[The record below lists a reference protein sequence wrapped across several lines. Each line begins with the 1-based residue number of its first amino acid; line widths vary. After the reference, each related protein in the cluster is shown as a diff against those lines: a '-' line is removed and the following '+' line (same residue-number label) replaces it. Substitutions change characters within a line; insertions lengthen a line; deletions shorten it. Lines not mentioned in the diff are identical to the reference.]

1 MKRLFV
7 VLLLLAVTFPTLASG
22 NQNLIVRNDN
32 GLSAMKAVCGLLG
45 CSVIRQ
51 LDGTLGK
58 LFLVGTPELIS
69 LEQFQVSLLAQ
80 TGIVHVEPDI
90 SVLLEQPAG
99 VGQIPAGLMDRNPVE
114 YFGSSVWNGYASQS
128 AAQIVRLSEAR
139 SQFGVTGA
147 GTVAV
152 IDTGITKHPAL
163 TPVIVPGYD
172 FTRNVSGTPDEEGD
186 VQYRQS
192 TAAVLD
198 SAEPAI
204 VNQSTAAVL
213 DTETAGILA
222 VANYAAFG
230 HGTSVSGVI
239 HMVAPTARI
248 MPLKAFGADGKGT
261 LSNILRAIYFAT
273 DNRADVINMSFSF
286 TSPSVE
292 LQRAVQNARV
302 RKVITVASAGNYGT
316 DSPAYPGGY
325 NTVMDVASTDNS
337 DRRSSF
343 SSYGPTVWVA
353 APGEAIISTY
363 PFGSYS
369 ASWGTSFSAPM
380 VAGTA
385 ALLLD
390 GATRPSPDQTAG
402 AIGHAYW
409 ISNELGHGRLDVY
422 SAVEAWRL
430 SLNR

>member
-1 MKRLFV
+1 M
-7 VLLLLAVTFPTLASG
+7 LATTFLGQASG
-22 NQNLIVRNDN
+22 SQTLIVRNN
-32 GLSAMKAVCGLLG
+32 SGLLAMQGVCQLLG

-58 LFLVGTPELIS
+58 LFLVGTPELLS
-69 LEQFQVSLLAQ
+69 LDQFQASLLAQ
-80 TGIVHVEPDI
+80 IGITHVEPDI

-99 VGQIPAGLMDRNPVE
+99 VGQIPAGLMDRNPVQ
-114 YFGSSVWNGYASQS
+114 YFGSSVWNGYAGQP
-128 AAQIVRLSEAR
+128 ATQIVRLAEAR

-152 IDTGITKHPAL
+152 IDTGISKHPAL

-172 FTRNVSGTPDEEGD
+172 FTRNVAGSPDEEGD

-198 SAEPAI
+198 GAGPAI

-213 DTETAGILA
+213 DAETAGILS

-273 DNRADVINMSFSF
+273 DNRANVINMSFSF
-286 TSPSVE
+286 TSPSEE
-292 LQRAVQNARV
+292 LQRALQNARA

-316 DSPAYPGGY
+316 DSPVYPGGFS
-325 NTVMDVASTDNS
+325 TVMDVASTDNS

-343 SSYGPTVWVA
+343 SNYGPAVWVA

-363 PFGSYS
+363 PYGSYS

-390 GATRPSPDQTAG
+390 GSTRPTPDQAAE

-409 ISNELGHGRLDVY
+409 VSNELGHGRLDVY

-430 SLNR
+430 SVNR

>member
-1 MKRLFV
+1 MKRLV
-7 VLLLLAVTFPTLASG
+7 ITLVMLGTTFLGQALGSQT
-22 NQNLIVRNDN
+22 LIVRNNN
-32 GLSAMKAVCGLLG
+32 GLLAMQGVCQLLG

-58 LFLVGTPELIS
+58 LFLVGAPELLS
-69 LEQFQVSLLAQ
+69 LEQFQASLLAQ
-80 TGIVHVEPDI
+80 IGIVHVEPDI

-99 VGQIPAGLMDRNPVE
+99 VGQIPAGLMDRNPVQ
-114 YFGSSVWNGYASQS
+114 YFGSSVWNGYAGQP
-128 AAQIVRLSEAR
+128 ATQIVRLSEAR

-152 IDTGITKHPAL
+152 IDTGISKHPAL

-172 FTRNVSGTPDEEGD
+172 FTRNVAGSPDEEGD

-198 SAEPAI
+198 GAGPAI

-213 DTETAGILA
+213 DTETAGILS

-273 DNRADVINMSFSF
+273 DNRANVINMSFSF
-286 TSPSVE
+286 TSPSEE
-292 LQRAVQNARV
+292 LQRALQNARA

-316 DSPAYPGGY
+316 DSPVYPGGY
-325 NTVMDVASTDNS
+325 STVMDVASTDNS

-343 SSYGPTVWVA
+343 SNYGPAVWVA

-363 PFGSYS
+363 PYGSYS

-380 VAGTA
+380 VVGTA

-390 GATRPSPDQTAG
+390 GSTRPTPDQAAE

-409 ISNELGHGRLDVY
+409 VSNELGHGRLDVY

-430 SLNR
+430 SVNR

>member
-1 MKRLFV
+1 MKRLLV
-7 VLLLLAVTFPTLASG
+7 VLLLLAVAFPTLASG

-32 GLSAMKAVCGLLG
+32 GLSAMQAVCRLLG
-45 CSVIRQ
+45 CSVVRQ
-51 LDGTLGK
+51 LDGTLGR
-58 LFLVGTPELIS
+58 LFLVRPPELIS
-69 LEQFQVSLLAQ
+69 LEQFQISLQAQ
-80 TGIVHVEPDI
+80 SGIVHVEPDI
-90 SVLLEQPAG
+90 YVLLEQPAG
-99 VGQIPAGLMDRNPVE
+99 VGQIPAGLMDRNPVD

-147 GTVAV
+147 GMVAV

-163 TPVIVPGYD
+163 MPVIVPGYD

-213 DTETAGILA
+213 DTETAGILS

-230 HGTSVSGVI
+230 HGTSVSGVV
-239 HMVAPTARI
+239 HMVAPTAYI
-248 MPLKAFGADGKGT
+248 MPLKAFGADGKGM
-261 LSNILRAIYFAT
+261 LSDILRAIYFAT
-273 DNRADVINMSFSF
+273 DKHADIINMSFSF
-286 TSPSVE
+286 TSPSQE
-292 LQRAVQNARV
+292 LQQALQNARAH
-302 RKVITVASAGNYGT
+302 KVIAVASAGNYGT
-316 DSPAYPGGY
+316 NSPVYPACY
-325 NTVMDVASTDNS
+325 NSVVDVASTDNW
-337 DRRSSF
+337 DHRSSF
-343 SSYGPTVWVA
+343 SSYGPAVWVA

-363 PFGSYS
+363 PYGSYS

-380 VAGTA
+380 VAGAA

-390 GATRPSPDQTAG
+390 SGARPSPDQAAE
-402 AIGHAYW
+402 AIGYAYW

-430 SLNR
+430 SSNR

>member
-1 MKRLFV
+1 M
-7 VLLLLAVTFPTLASG
+7 LATTTLGQALGS
-22 NQNLIVRNDN
+22 QKLIVRNNN
-32 GLSAMKAVCGLLG
+32 GLLAMQGVCQLLG

-51 LDGTLGK
+51 LDGTLGT
-58 LFLVGTPELIS
+58 LFLVRPPDLIS
-69 LEQFQVSLLAQ
+69 LEQFEASLLAQ
-80 TGIVHVEPDI
+80 TGIVHVEPDL
-90 SVLLEQPAG
+90 SLLLERPAG
-99 VGQIPAGLMDRNPVE
+99 VGQIPAGLWDRDPVE
-114 YFGSSVWNGYASQS
+114 YYGSSVWNGYASQP
-128 AAQIVRLSEAR
+128 AAKIVRLAEAR
-139 SQFGVTGA
+139 RQFGVKGT

-172 FTRNVSGTPDEEGD
+172 FTRNVAGTPDEEGE

-213 DTETAGILA
+213 DTEGVGILSA
-222 VANYAAFG
+222 ANYAAFG

-273 DNRADVINMSFSF
+273 DKRANVINMSFSF
-286 TSPSVE
+286 TSPSQE
-292 LQRAVQNARV
+292 LQRALQNARA

-316 DSPAYPGGY
+316 DRPVYPGAY

-343 SSYGPTVWVA
+343 SSYGPAVWVA

-363 PFGSYS
+363 PYGSYS

-380 VAGTA
+380 VAGTV

-390 GATRPSPDQTAG
+390 GGAPPSPDQAAE

-409 ISNELGHGRLDVY
+409 VSNELGHGRLDIY
-422 SAVEAWRL
+422 KAVEAWRL
-430 SLNR
+430 NVNR